1 MGRIYCVSIYHHHI
15 YWEGGTISLL
25 IIQHQLYVRAIGI
38 RLPGAFGKFFHKICE
53 VIVSVSIRAGE
64 EISFDIVLRSLKI
77 GIVCIFCHRPANRFY
92 LTIVPRPLLLIDL
105 NFCLNL
111 GCGHSYKS
119 LIL

>member
-38 RLPGAFGKFFHKICE
+38 RLPGAFGKFFHNICE
-53 VIVSVSIRAGE
+53 VIGSVAIRAGE
-64 EISFDIVLRSLKI
+64 DISLDIVLPSLKI
-77 GIVCIFCHRPANRFY
+77 GIVCIFCRASAKRFY
-92 LTIVPRPLLLIDL
+92 LTTVPQPLLPIDL
-105 NFCLNL
+105 SFCINL